1 VPSERVFAAAEKSL
15 FEGFVFLESLDVCF
29 EEGKNKRK
37 GKGKTSG
44 DGSYMRLPIFEE
56 S

>member
-1 VPSERVFAAAEKSL
+1 MPSERVFAAAEKSL
-15 FEGFVFLESLDVCF
+15 FEGFVFLESLGVCF
-29 EEGKNKRK
+29 EEGKNKR
-37 GKGKTSG
+37 KGKTSG